1 MNSNKPITNIVN
13 QLKRI
18 KCFECGSYLVIKGL
32 SSSNSELK
40 FECNCKLFNYLL
52 YIYFKDTFDSSE
64 IFYIRYSNSIYCIIY
79 ISKTYKI
86 TLHEDIKNSFTKEI
100 MNFDYDEAT
109 EEGLFNMLNNN
120 LQIYSKLQK
129 NLIFK

>member
-1 MNSNKPITNIVN
+1 MNSNKPITNILN

-18 KCFECGSYLVIKGL
+18 KCLDCNNYLKFNKLLSY
-32 SSSNSELK
+32 SNSLS
-40 FECNCKLFNYLL
+40 FSCQCNLFNYSL
-52 YIYFKDTFDSSE
+52 YSLRDTFDSSE
-64 IFYIRYSNSIYCIIY
+64 FFNIRHSNSIYCIIS

-86 TLHEDIKNSFTKEI
+86 TLHEDIQNSFTKEI

-129 NLIFK
+129 NLIFI